1 MRVLLF
7 RYGIRKEN
15 FGPLDDLAAIE
26 PPIWML
32 AKRSQLTS
40 AGHQVYMI
48 DNELD
53 GLSREDLARFITD
66 NTIEEVQIWP
76 TGNHPSAYIHQ
87 REGVDALLAY
97 IQTLGVRAEIMY
109 KLDFNPTQ
117 VSFDWDLVS
126 LQSYRAHNWHCW
138 GGLPRTPYATLFTS
152 IGCPFNCKF
161 CSIKDFY
168 GLRYAPRDIVPIVK
182 DLEAFVRQGVR
193 NIKMMD
199 ELFFWDRYGQFEYL
213 CDHIAEYNK
222 GIKGLNIWAYA
233 RIDTINK
240 RMLKSASKA
249 GVRWI
254 GLGIESGNEKIR
266 KSVSK
271 GNFTNQEV
279 KDICQM
285 IRDQGMF
292 IGGNFMFGFPED
304 SLETMQETLD
314 FALDLKCEFTNLYTT
329 MAYPGSQLYDLAQD
343 NQWELPPS
351 WIGYSQYAYECFP
364 LRTRYLDNKQ
374 VLKFRDGAFDYF
386 YSDPD
391 YREHMKRQ
399 FGQSVLAELD
409 TMIAVK
415 LKRKLLE

>member
-1 MRVLLF
+1 
-7 RYGIRKEN
+7 
-15 FGPLDDLAAIE
+15 
-26 PPIWML
+26 
-32 AKRSQLTS
+32 
-40 AGHQVYMI
+40 
-48 DNELD
+48 
-53 GLSREDLARFITD
+53 
-66 NTIEEVQIWP
+66 
-76 TGNHPSAYIHQ
+76 
-87 REGVDALLAY
+87 
-97 IQTLGVRAEIMY
+97 
-109 KLDFNPTQ
+109 
-117 VSFDWDLVS
+117 
-126 LQSYRAHNWHCW
+126 
-138 GGLPRTPYATLFTS
+138 
-152 IGCPFNCKF
+152 
-161 CSIKDFY
+161 
-168 GLRYAPRDIVPIVK
+168 
-182 DLEAFVRQGVR
+182 
-193 NIKMMD
+193 
-199 ELFFWDRYGQFEYL
+199 
-213 CDHIAEYNK
+213 
-222 GIKGLNIWAYA
+222 
-233 RIDTINK
+233 
-240 RMLKSASKA
+240 MLKYASKA